1 MIYQVVQILY
11 WLVLSIWVG
20 GTIFLVLAAPV
31 VFRVVRQREVRLPE
45 VTSKAL
51 RDEHQTLLAGDIVA
65 AMLGRLGQVQMVCMG
80 VMLPLL
86 IVSALF
92 AAGTLQWVM
101 LGEKSAL
108 YAVTVAVVLYD
119 RWKRFPMTLKARQRY
134 IEQADEAELAQQA
147 KAEFEA
153 SHRAGERAYQLVV
166 FLLLLL
172 VLVSANPE
180 PRSSWIGQGGG
191 QGSAPAGAQS
201 QEKP

>member
-31 VFRVVRQREVRLPE
+31 VFRAVRQREVRLPE

-92 AAGTLQWVM
+92 AAGTLQWVT

-108 YAVTVAVVLYD
+108 YAVTVAVVLHD
-119 RWKRFPMTLKARQRY
+119 RWKRFPATIKARQRY
-134 IEQADEAELAQQA
+134 IEHADEEELAQQA

-153 SHRAGERAYQLVV
+153 LHRAGERAYQLVV

-180 PRSSWIGQGGG
+180 PRSSWIGQGG
-191 QGSAPAGAQS
+191 APAGVES